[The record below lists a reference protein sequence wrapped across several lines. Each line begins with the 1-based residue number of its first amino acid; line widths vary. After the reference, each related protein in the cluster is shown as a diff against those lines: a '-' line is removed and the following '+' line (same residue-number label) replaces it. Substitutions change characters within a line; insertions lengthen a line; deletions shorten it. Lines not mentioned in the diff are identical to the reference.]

1 MNWNDAE
8 TNPPKEG
15 QLVIAFNGFG
25 QMMVGFAKQQV
36 DESDEDNEPDKLYW
50 IVESPDC
57 SSLTEKE
64 KSKLPYSITTDILC
78 SWWIDAELLNQ
89 EGIKAH
95 LNKYP
100 KYIGEIPLLKL
111 KNK

>member
-64 KSKLPYSITTDILC
+64 KSKGKC
-78 SWWIDAELLNQ
+78 
-89 EGIKAH
+89 G
-95 LNKYP
+95 
-100 KYIGEIPLLKL
+100 
-111 KNK
+111 